1 MRIVRKNIKYSH
13 NRLSNLKYNN
23 ENLFSMKKKLP
34 KTGIEIKI
42 GAIIYIMLSYPI
54 VCSQFDEKI
63 SLLNFKSKDLNELKD
78 EILKLVYEVPDITS
92 KDLQQNMIKKGFTIK
107 IKSFMQHNYPA
118 RLNLDLKNINNNKIE
133 KIFDELINLVDIRK
147 ISL

>member
-1 MRIVRKNIKYSH
+1 M
-13 NRLSNLKYNN
+13 
-23 ENLFSMKKKLP
+23 
-34 KTGIEIKI
+34 
-42 GAIIYIMLSYPI
+42 
-54 VCSQFDEKI
+54 
-63 SLLNFKSKDLNELKD
+63 
-78 EILKLVYEVPDITS
+78 IT
-92 KDLQQNMIKKGFTIK
+92 KGFTIK

>member
-1 MRIVRKNIKYSH
+1 
-13 NRLSNLKYNN
+13 
-23 ENLFSMKKKLP
+23 
-34 KTGIEIKI
+34 
-42 GAIIYIMLSYPI
+42 MLSYPI